1 MLATGLREGED
12 GVTNRRN
19 HRRDENRRM
28 EHGPRWEHPDPGKG
42 CNSTHVA
49 RSRRDWKRIEA
60 RRERR
65 RLEREAQAER
75 QTVDAAG
82 VGKARA

>member
-1 MLATGLREGED
+1 MS
-12 GVTNRRN
+12 NRN
-19 HRRDENRRM
+19 NPRRGDKRRT

-49 RSRRDWKRIEA
+49 RARRKYRDARR

-65 RLEREAQAER
+65 IVKQRLISSHTHEADHE
-75 QTVDAAG
+75 TI
-82 VGKARA
+82 